1 MPKESLQRLYDG
13 VSVHLDIGD
22 YDTFTSKMQ
31 NTDSRKRFYQQVS
44 QELNIGDF
52 TQFEAK
58 VSTKTPAIQPKD
70 VFIEP
75 QYSFSAAPSRPK
87 PGVMRTENTRP
98 LPFFNENPETLLFQ
112 PGGKKMLQE
121 YGYIITEPEEEI
133 TTKEI
138 AQAQNKLFLQREI
151 AKEKQQGLSER
162 DAYKKVIQDIGATP
176 PNVVDLAMEKSITG
190 SVFRIFGMDQT
201 VDISDYP
208 ANKLEDLA
216 SGAIAMIMPV
226 DAALFS
232 FGGKAANIK
241 QVGKYADKA
250 ANILVKKTGMPIG
263 QARVLAKT
271 ALQKIT
277 GGAGGFAAFDTGR
290 DITSQIEHTGT
301 VDPIQAVAALMK
313 GAVIGGSVG
322 SLGMAGSYFGKSGE
336 FVGEVFG
343 LGTVSPLL
351 EGEAPTVEGYFDA
364 AATIVGLKFLN
375 GYKKYQSDAIIRDV
389 AEVIKIETETSGRPM
404 HEVANKYGQQL
415 KTSLQLTLEGKIP
428 EKKAYTETIILG
440 DADAQG
446 GRVHSTKPERVQ
458 LIEDVRRMSENMDA
472 LEKSGVEQRILDEL
486 QIEIDSKVER
496 LNEVGVG
503 EIEVKSSLD
512 AKETPGTADVRLQMQ
527 RRARSEQERLDQE
540 LEGKDILNRQFKPDP
555 MLEVPLHPADAG
567 RRSAESIEKQF
578 SKDDPLPVQQKEAP
592 IEPAKPIQPATVKP
606 QVEPPTPPAVEK
618 PVVSTG
624 NYQHLE
630 APKYV
635 TDFLMERKSGMV
647 INDAGRI
654 GYTESKSN
662 NAMISKL
669 LKQEFIER
677 NSSDGYSL
685 TKKGKEAKSQV
696 AENER
701 LEKDGVSM
709 DHYSQKKVTKD
720 PLMVGNDV
728 LVGEIDG
735 KPAYSNGHYL
745 IKGKPASETVISKQT
760 PTFDSV
766 MPKSSVS
773 DPIAKPIGWYQSSN
787 GKMVVLSD
795 GTKHS
800 AIDGKYYDFI
810 KSKFPTSDFRLTTEG
825 KVIKLATA
833 KDAVDRR
840 LNKVS
845 IYSGGKRV
853 GILMP
858 VRDIITPEMLS
869 KLTTPTRT
877 PVDLLQGQKKAVGI
891 GLQKQYS
898 DLDVT
903 LKSHEKTL
911 QKENLTP
918 IQRERLEQSKQKI
931 EELKRDTQEQAE
943 SNGIELQAFFGIPN
957 PRLLKQLFGSSK
969 RKPTKYSNNEID
981 RLYNNAIARLEKDA
995 PKEEISIKT
1004 PAPVGEPMTKTQG
1017 WVSKGLNWFT
1027 SDMVERVASVGTPT
1041 SKEAAEL
1048 ARRAIDIQKETHGKL
1063 SKELDIALRASGS
1076 GKAAKDL
1083 ARFIDVDVKGQ
1094 PVIMSRLHAAI
1105 EGLIPVKGKEL
1116 ELVEKHRDLIEKRGR
1131 IFEENEIMQE
1141 GKDGEVRPFKVMGR
1155 NIAPRIMSGEFYRI
1169 LDTGTGSTE
1178 FNTLVN
1184 EFAKATGHSP
1194 ENIKKYFAELR
1205 DNMSGDQSGSPTRT
1219 TQAEHSRQWK
1229 QIPHAIKLNGE
1240 LIPLVEY
1247 RPYEYARRLA
1257 DTGESRI
1264 GVATVFGQ
1272 ELANTSIVNKIKKQI
1287 DAEGGSTKEFHEMI
1301 RALSGA
1307 PVETTYMDV
1316 GFTGSKA
1323 MRGIKGVY
1331 NIIKQTSLSASL
1343 IPNIPEIL
1351 GNVRRFAGAPSML
1364 KSIFKLTK
1372 NPIAVNDALETLGAI
1387 TIDIGNFSVDP
1398 NRPISSRVRA
1408 INEAQRRGFLY
1419 KYINEFQEKLSAVVA
1434 SDKVERFQK
1443 GKGTGKDVIFLRE
1456 MGFSRADAE
1465 LMVSGKAP
1473 KELYDSVIRRAPAHL
1488 TGGAARTGEQS
1499 RLERNKIF
1507 RVVSAFETYAQM
1519 KVRSLSRVVKTNH
1532 KVIEEAVNERDYK
1545 KLVDSSRAVAS
1556 ELMGSAVS
1564 GMATQFLLAY
1574 MYGGED
1580 NVEIKW
1586 NEVKENPLEFAI
1598 ESWMYTSFAG
1608 LYGSIL
1614 QSTAEGK
1621 LENPLDIFYP
1631 WVVFTEA
1638 TNALMGKGKYTYDE
1652 GFDRLWKFN
1661 QRFFP
1666 ANRVIKQFS
1675 VAAGFGNKE
1684 AQKDDN
1690 AIKAYYRWKI
1700 KNKYG
1705 GRYTSVPDDEI
1716 KNFRSNMIKAYKAH
1730 RTSQDLSIVTGHA
1743 LAAIDGTGKDLKSI
1757 ASSIRGKKLLTKSRV
1772 APGKGREA
1780 FNERL
1785 AELRRTI
1792 GDKAYERLQRHD
1804 MLLDAWSDVFN

>member
-13 VSVHLDIGD
+13 VSAHLDIGD

-31 NTDSRKRFYQQVS
+31 NTDSRKRFYEQVS
-44 QELNIGDF
+44 QELDIGDF
-52 TQFEAK
+52 TKFEASA
-58 VSTKTPAIQPKD
+58 STQSPAIQPKD

-75 QYSFSAAPSRPK
+75 QYSFTAAPTRPK

-98 LPFFNENPETLLFQ
+98 LPFFNENPETLLLQ

-121 YGYIITEPEEEI
+121 YGYIVTEPEEKL
-133 TTKEI
+133 TTEEI
-138 AQAQNKLFLQREI
+138 AQSQNKLFLQREI
-151 AKEKQQGLSER
+151 AKEKQTGLSER
-162 DAYKKVIQDIGATP
+162 DAYLKVKQDIGATP
-176 PNVVDLAMEKSITG
+176 ANVVDLAMEKSITG

-208 ANKLEDLA
+208 ANKLEDLV
-216 SGAIAMIMPV
+216 SGAIAMIMPA
-226 DAALFS
+226 DAALFG

-277 GGAGGFAAFDTGR
+277 GGAGGFAAFDAGR

-389 AEVIKIETETSGRPM
+389 AEVIKVETETSGRPM

-415 KTSLQLTLEGKIP
+415 KTSLQLTLEGKTP

-440 DADAQG
+440 DSEAPG
-446 GRVHSTKPERVQ
+446 VRVHSTKPERVQ
-458 LIEDVRRMSENMDA
+458 LNEDIKRISENMDA

-503 EIEVKSSLD
+503 EIEVEPISQKIEPQTREQINAEVQLRRKNFQDRVKAIESQLD
-512 AKETPGTADVRLQMQ
+512 ARDKVEFESYNQWLKDRDILNREREYDPYEDVPLSPPEIGKE
-527 RRARSEQERLDQE
+527 RAAFIDAELAKIDFDYKKLRSVVEQAELE
-540 LEGKDILNRQFKPDP
+540 SYLEGKDILNRQFEPDP
-555 MLEVPLHPADAG
+555 MMEVPLHPADVG
-567 RRSAESIEKQF
+567 RRTVEAIK
-578 SKDDPLPVQQKEAP
+578 KE
-592 IEPAKPIQPATVKP
+592 
-606 QVEPPTPPAVEK
+606 
-618 PVVSTG
+618 
-624 NYQHLE
+624 L
-630 APKYV
+630 
-635 TDFLMERKSGMV
+635 
-647 INDAGRI
+647 
-654 GYTESKSN
+654 
-662 NAMISKL
+662 
-669 LKQEFIER
+669 
-677 NSSDGYSL
+677 
-685 TKKGKEAKSQV
+685 
-696 AENER
+696 
-701 LEKDGVSM
+701 
-709 DHYSQKKVTKD
+709 
-720 PLMVGNDV
+720 
-728 LVGEIDG
+728 
-735 KPAYSNGHYL
+735 
-745 IKGKPASETVISKQT
+745 
-760 PTFDSV
+760 
-766 MPKSSVS
+766 
-773 DPIAKPIGWYQSSN
+773 
-787 GKMVVLSD
+787 
-795 GTKHS
+795 
-800 AIDGKYYDFI
+800 
-810 KSKFPTSDFRLTTEG
+810 
-825 KVIKLATA
+825 
-833 KDAVDRR
+833 
-840 LNKVS
+840 
-845 IYSGGKRV
+845 
-853 GILMP
+853 
-858 VRDIITPEMLS
+858 
-869 KLTTPTRT
+869 RT
-877 PVDLLQGQKKAVGI
+877 VDLLDGQKKEVGI
-891 GLQKQYS
+891 GLQKQFS

-903 LKSHEKTL
+903 LKANEKTL
-911 QKENLTP
+911 KKENLTP
-918 IQRERLEQSKQKI
+918 IQRENLEKSKQKI
-931 EELKRDTQEQAE
+931 EELKRDTQERAE

-969 RKPTKYSNNEID
+969 IKPTKYSNTEID

-1048 ARRAIDIQKETHGKL
+1048 GRRAIDISKQTHGEL
-1063 SKELDIALRASGS
+1063 SKELDIVLRASGS

-1083 ARFIDVDVKGQ
+1083 ARFIEVEVNGQ
-1094 PVIMSRLHAAI
+1094 PVIMSRLLLSI
-1105 EGLIPVKGKEL
+1105 ENLIPVKGKEL
-1116 ELVEKHRDLIEKRGR
+1116 DLVEKGRDLIEKRGR
-1131 IFEENEIMQE
+1131 IFEKNEIMQE

-1184 EFAKATGHSP
+1184 EFAKTTGESR
-1194 ENIKKYFAELR
+1194 ETIKKSFVELKE
-1205 DNMSGDQSGSPTRT
+1205 NMTGDAPSTATRT

-1343 IPNIPEIL
+1343 IPNVFEIL
-1351 GNVRRFAGAPSML
+1351 GNIKRFSGAPSML

-1419 KYINEFQEKLSAVVA
+1419 KYMNEFQEKLSAVA
-1434 SDKVERFQK
+1434 GLDKVEKLQK
-1443 GKGTGKDVIFLRE
+1443 GKGTGKDAIFLRE
-1456 MGFSRADAE
+1456 MGFSRAEAE

-1473 KELYDSVIRRAPAHL
+1473 QELYNAVIRRAPAHL

-1519 KVRSLSRVVKTNH
+1519 KIRSLSRVMKTNQ
-1532 KVIEEAVNERDYK
+1532 KVMEEAINEKDYK
-1545 KLVDSSRAVAS
+1545 KMVDSSRAILS
-1556 ELMGSAVS
+1556 ELTGSAVS
-1564 GMATQFLLAY
+1564 GMTTQFLLAY

-1586 NEVKENPLEFAI
+1586 NEVKENPRAFI
-1598 ESWMYTSFAG
+1598 IKSWAYTSFAG

-1614 QSTAEGK
+1614 QSTAEGGD
-1621 LENPLDIFYP
+1621 NDVLDVFYP
-1631 WVVFTEA
+1631 WVVVTEA
-1638 TNALMGKGKYTYDE
+1638 FEAAGGKGKYTYDE

-1666 ANRVIKQFS
+1666 ANRVIKQFT
-1675 VAAGFGNKE
+1675 VAAGFGNEE

-1690 AIKAYYRWKI
+1690 SIKSYYRWKI

-1716 KNFRSNMIKAYKAH
+1716 KNFRSNMIKAYKAI
-1730 RTSQDLSIVTGHA
+1730 RMGQDPSIVTDHTI
-1743 LAAIDGTGKDLKSI
+1743 AAIDGTGKDLKSI

-1772 APGKGREA
+1772 APGKDEEA

-1785 AELRRTI
+1785 SELRRTI

>member
-13 VSVHLDIGD
+13 VSGQFDIGD
-22 YDTFTSKMQ
+22 YDTFVSKMQ
-31 NTDSRKRFYQQVS
+31 NTDSRRRFYEQVS
-44 QELNIGDF
+44 QELDIGDF

-58 VSTKTPAIQPKD
+58 VSTKTSTIQPKD

-75 QYSFSAAPSRPK
+75 QYSFTSAPSRPK
-87 PGVMRTENTRP
+87 PGVTRTENTRP
-98 LPFFNENPETLLFQ
+98 LPFFNENPEALLFQ
-112 PGGKKMLQE
+112 PGGKRMLQE

-190 SVFRIFGMDQT
+190 AVFRIFGMDQT
-201 VDISDYP
+201 VDVSDYP
-208 ANKLEDLA
+208 YNKLEELA
-216 SGAIAMIMPV
+216 SGAISMVMPV

-241 QVGKYADKA
+241 QVGKFADKA

-263 QARVLAKT
+263 QARVLTKT
-271 ALQKIT
+271 ALERIT
-277 GGAGGFAAFDTGR
+277 GGAGGFAAFDGGR

-301 VDPIQAVAALMK
+301 VDPIQAVEAIMK

-351 EGEAPTVEGYFDA
+351 EGESPTVEGYFDA
-364 AATIVGLKFLN
+364 AATIVGLKFL
-375 GYKKYQSDAIIRDV
+375 KQFTPSQADRIRQSV
-389 AEVIKIETETSGRPM
+389 ANEIQKQTETTGRPM
-404 HEVANKYGQQL
+404 HEVANQIGKQL
-415 KTSLQLTLEGKIP
+415 RTSLELTLEGKIP

-440 DADAQG
+440 EQSGKTPEIAS
-446 GRVHSTKPERVQ
+446 VKPERVQ
-458 LIEDVRRMSENMDA
+458 LNEDIRRMSENMDA
-472 LEKSGVEQRILDEL
+472 LEKSGVEQRILDDL
-486 QIEIDSKVER
+486 QVQIDAKVER

-512 AKETPGTADVRLQMQ
+512 TKETPGTEDVRLQMR
-527 RRARSEQERLDQE
+527 RRARSEQERLDKE
-540 LEGKDILNRQFKPDP
+540 LEGKDILNRQFEPDP
-555 MLEVPLHPADAG
+555 MLEVPLHPADVG
-567 RRSAESIEKQF
+567 RRTVEAIEKE
-578 SKDDPLPVQQKEAP
+578 L
-592 IEPAKPIQPATVKP
+592 
-606 QVEPPTPPAVEK
+606 
-618 PVVSTG
+618 
-624 NYQHLE
+624 
-630 APKYV
+630 
-635 TDFLMERKSGMV
+635 
-647 INDAGRI
+647 
-654 GYTESKSN
+654 
-662 NAMISKL
+662 
-669 LKQEFIER
+669 
-677 NSSDGYSL
+677 
-685 TKKGKEAKSQV
+685 
-696 AENER
+696 
-701 LEKDGVSM
+701 
-709 DHYSQKKVTKD
+709 
-720 PLMVGNDV
+720 
-728 LVGEIDG
+728 
-735 KPAYSNGHYL
+735 
-745 IKGKPASETVISKQT
+745 
-760 PTFDSV
+760 
-766 MPKSSVS
+766 
-773 DPIAKPIGWYQSSN
+773 
-787 GKMVVLSD
+787 
-795 GTKHS
+795 
-800 AIDGKYYDFI
+800 
-810 KSKFPTSDFRLTTEG
+810 
-825 KVIKLATA
+825 
-833 KDAVDRR
+833 
-840 LNKVS
+840 
-845 IYSGGKRV
+845 
-853 GILMP
+853 
-858 VRDIITPEMLS
+858 
-869 KLTTPTRT
+869 RT
-877 PVDLLQGQKKAVGI
+877 VDLLDGQKKEVGI
-891 GLQKQYS
+891 GLQKQFS

-903 LKSHEKTL
+903 LKANEKTL
-911 QKENLTP
+911 KNENLTP

-931 EELKRDTQEQAE
+931 EELKRDTQERAE
-943 SNGIELQAFFGIPN
+943 SNGIELQVFFGIPN

-969 RKPTKYSNNEID
+969 RKPTKYNNTEID
-981 RLYNNAIARLEKDA
+981 NLYANAMARLEKDA

-1004 PAPVGEPMTKTQG
+1004 PVGEPVTKTQG
-1017 WVSKGLNWFT
+1017 RFSKVINWFT

-1083 ARFIDVDVKGQ
+1083 ARFIEVEVNGQ

-1105 EGLIPVKGKEL
+1105 EGLIEVSGKEL
-1116 ELVEKHRDLIEKRGR
+1116 ALVEKHRDLIEKRGR

-1184 EFAKATGHSP
+1184 EFAKATNHSP
-1194 ENIKKYFAELR
+1194 ENIKKYFAELK
-1205 DNMSGDQSGSPTRT
+1205 DNMTGDTPETATRT
-1219 TQAEHSRQWK
+1219 TQAEHSRKWK

-1264 GVATVFGQ
+1264 GVAKVFGQ

-1323 MRGIKGVY
+1323 MRGVKGLY
-1331 NIIKQTSLSASL
+1331 NMIKQTSLSASL

-1408 INEAQRRGFLY
+1408 MNEAQRRGFLY

-1456 MGFSRADAE
+1456 MGFSRSDAE

-1545 KLVDSSRAVAS
+1545 KLVDSSRAVTS

-1631 WVVFTEA
+1631 WVVITEA

-1652 GFDRLWKFN
+1652 GLDRLWKFN

-1666 ANRVIKQFS
+1666 ANRVIKQFT
-1675 VAAGFGNKE
+1675 VAAGFGNEE

-1690 AIKAYYRWKI
+1690 SIKAYYRWKI

-1716 KNFRSNMIKAYKAH
+1716 KNFRSNMIKAYKAL
-1730 RTSQDLSIVTGHA
+1730 RTGQDPSVVTGHA
-1743 LAAIDGTGKDLKSI
+1743 VAAIDGTGKDLKSI

-1772 APGKGREA
+1772 APGKDEEA